1 MFQVSNA
8 IVAGVRRVFP
18 DAEVLITAM
27 ADGGDGTLEV
37 LMRGTGGH
45 THEDTVTGPL
55 GEPVKAFWG
64 VLGSTN
70 TAVVEMANAS
80 GLALVPR
87 DRRDPLITTTYGTG
101 ELIRHALDNGYRK
114 FILGVGGSATC
125 DGGAGVAQ
133 ALGVRF
139 LDESGAELPFGGG
152 PMARLARIDVSGID
166 PRATESTFQVATDV
180 TNPLCGPEG
189 TAAIYGPQ
197 KGATPEII
205 AQLDAALGNFA
216 DVVRRD
222 FGIDQ
227 RDDQGAGAAGGL
239 AYGMKVFFP
248 TELRAGVE
256 VVADAVKFVE
266 QLDGADLVITGE
278 GQIDGQ
284 SSYGKTIMGVASRAK
299 GLNIPVI
306 ALAGNLAPEYRSI
319 YEQGVTSV
327 MSIAPGPIALDAA
340 IHDAGA
346 PPHRGHREVTPHG
359 VHRHGPLSHAQTTKI
374 TKMGASLENVTGP
387 EDELRGCK
395 VPVLDKGYV
404 HLLDY
409 IGGDE
414 RILDAARVST
424 GAKSDP

>member
-8 IVAGVRRVFP
+8 IVTGVHRVFP
-18 DAEVLITAM
+18 DAEVLISAM

-37 LMRGTGGH
+37 LMRGTGGS

-55 GEPVKAFWG
+55 GEPIKALWG
-64 VLGSTN
+64 VLGNTD

-101 ELIRHALDNGYRK
+101 ELIRRALDNGYRK

-139 LDESGAELPFGGG
+139 MDESGAELPFGGG
-152 PMARLARIDVSGID
+152 PMARLAKIDVSGID

-197 KGATPEII
+197 KGATPAII
-205 AQLDAALGNFA
+205 DQLDAAMGNFA

-227 RDDQGAGAAGGL
+227 RDDPGAGAAGGL

-248 TELRAGVE
+248 TELKAGVE

-346 PPHRGHREVTPHG
+346 LLTEATER
-359 VHRHGPLSHAQTTKI
+359 
-374 TKMGASLENVTGP
+374 SLRMV
-387 EDELRGCK
+387 
-395 VPVLDKGYV
+395 
-404 HLLDY
+404 Y
-409 IGGDE
+409 IGMG
-414 RILDAARVST
+414 L
-424 GAKSDP
+424 

>member
-1 MFQVSNA
+1 MHSLTVVVDSLCERVYHPTPSPTIIPFMKIVVAPQAFKGSLGVFQVSNA

-18 DAEVLITAM
+18 DAEVLISAM

-37 LMRGTGGH
+37 LMRGTGGR
-45 THEDTVTGPL
+45 TYEDTVTGPL
-55 GEPVKAFWG
+55 GEPVKALWG
-64 VLGSTN
+64 VLGSTD

-87 DRRDPLITTTYGTG
+87 DRRDPLVTTTYGTG
-101 ELIRHALDNGYRK
+101 ELIRRALDNGYRK

-125 DGGAGVAQ
+125 DGGAGVAK

-152 PMARLARIDVSGID
+152 PMARLAKIDVSGID

-197 KGATPEII
+197 KGATPAII
-205 AQLDAALGNFA
+205 DQLDAAMGNFA

-227 RDDQGAGAAGGL
+227 RDDPGAGAAGGL

-306 ALAGNLAPEYRSI
+306 ALAGSLAPEYRSI

-340 IHDAGA
+340 IHDADALLTEATERSLRMVSIG
-346 PPHRGHREVTPHG
+346 
-359 VHRHGPLSHAQTTKI
+359 
-374 TKMGASLENVTGP
+374 MGL
-387 EDELRGCK
+387 
-395 VPVLDKGYV
+395 
-404 HLLDY
+404 
-409 IGGDE
+409 
-414 RILDAARVST
+414 
-424 GAKSDP
+424 

>member
-1 MFQVSNA
+1 MKIVVAPQAFKGSLGVFQASNA

-18 DAEVLITAM
+18 DAEVLISAM

-37 LMRGTGGH
+37 LMRGTGGR
-45 THEDTVTGPL
+45 TYEDTVTGPL
-55 GEPVKAFWG
+55 GEPVEALWG
-64 VLGSTN
+64 ILGSTD

-101 ELIRHALDNGYRK
+101 ELIRRALDNGYRK

-125 DGGAGVAQ
+125 DGGAGVAK

-152 PMARLARIDVSGID
+152 PMAQLAKIDVSGID
-166 PRATESTFQVATDV
+166 PRAIESTFQVATDV

-197 KGATPEII
+197 KGATPAII
-205 AQLDAALGNFA
+205 DQLDAAMGNFA

-227 RDDQGAGAAGGL
+227 RDDPGAGAAGGL

-266 QLDGADLVITGE
+266 QLEGADLVITGE

-299 GLNIPVI
+299 GLGIPVI
-306 ALAGNLAPEYRSI
+306 ALAGSLAPEYRSI
-319 YEQGVTSV
+319 YDQGVTSV

-340 IHDAGA
+340 IHDADSLLTEATERALRMVSLG
-346 PPHRGHREVTPHG
+346 
-359 VHRHGPLSHAQTTKI
+359 
-374 TKMGASLENVTGP
+374 MG
-387 EDELRGCK
+387 
-395 VPVLDKGYV
+395 
-404 HLLDY
+404 
-409 IGGDE
+409 I
-414 RILDAARVST
+414 
-424 GAKSDP
+424 

>member
-1 MFQVSNA
+1 MHSLTVVVDSLCERVYHPTPSPTIIPFMKIVVAPQAFKGSLGVFQVSNA

-18 DAEVLITAM
+18 DAEVLISAM

-37 LMRGTGGH
+37 LMRGTGGR
-45 THEDTVTGPL
+45 TYEDTVTGPL
-55 GEPVKAFWG
+55 GEPVKALWG
-64 VLGSTN
+64 VLGSTD

-101 ELIRHALDNGYRK
+101 ELIRRALDNGYRK

-125 DGGAGVAQ
+125 DGGAGVAK

-152 PMARLARIDVSGID
+152 PMARLAKIDVSGID

-197 KGATPEII
+197 KGATPAII
-205 AQLDAALGNFA
+205 EQLDAALGNFA

-306 ALAGNLAPEYRSI
+306 ALAGSLAPEYRSI

-340 IHDAGA
+340 IHDADALLTEATERSLRMVSIG
-346 PPHRGHREVTPHG
+346 
-359 VHRHGPLSHAQTTKI
+359 
-374 TKMGASLENVTGP
+374 MGL
-387 EDELRGCK
+387 
-395 VPVLDKGYV
+395 
-404 HLLDY
+404 
-409 IGGDE
+409 
-414 RILDAARVST
+414 
-424 GAKSDP
+424 

>member
-1 MFQVSNA
+1 MKIVVAPQAFKGSLGVFQVSDA
-8 IVAGVRRVFP
+8 IVSGIRRVFP

-37 LMRGTGGH
+37 LMRGTGGR
-45 THEDTVTGPL
+45 THEDSVTGPL
-55 GEPVKAFWG
+55 GEQVNARWG
-64 VLGSTN
+64 VLGNSN
-70 TAVVEMANAS
+70 TAVVEMASAS

-87 DRRDPLITTTYGTG
+87 DRRDPLTTTTYGTG
-101 ELIRHALDNGYRK
+101 ELIRNALDHGHRK

-152 PMARLARIDVSGID
+152 PMSRLAKIDVSGID

-197 KGATPEII
+197 KGATPAII
-205 AQLDAALGNFA
+205 DQLDAAMGTFA

-227 RDDQGAGAAGGL
+227 RNDPGAGAAGGL

-256 VVADAVKFVE
+256 VVADAVNFVE
-266 QLDGADLVITGE
+266 QLDGADLVISGE

-299 GLNIPVI
+299 GLRIPVI
-306 ALAGNLAPEYRSI
+306 ALAGSLAPEYRSI

-340 IHDAGA
+340 IHDAD
-346 PPHRGHREVTPHG
+346 
-359 VHRHGPLSHAQTTKI
+359 
-374 TKMGASLENVTGP
+374 SLLTEAT
-387 EDELRGCK
+387 ERALRM
-395 VPVLDKGYV
+395 
-404 HLLDY
+404 
-409 IGGDE
+409 
-414 RILDAARVST
+414 VSL
-424 GAKSDP
+424 GMDI

>member
-1 MFQVSNA
+1 MVPPSVRESITQCVGGTIIRFMKIVVAPQAFKGSLGVFQVSNA
-8 IVAGVRRVFP
+8 IAAGIRRVFP

-64 VLGSTN
+64 VLGSTD

-139 LDESGAELPFGGG
+139 IDESGAELPFGGG
-152 PMARLARIDVSGID
+152 PMARLAKIDVSGID

-340 IHDAGA
+340 IHDAG
-346 PPHRGHREVTPHG
+346 
-359 VHRHGPLSHAQTTKI
+359 PLLTEATERSLRMVAI
-374 TKMGASLENVTGP
+374 GMGL
-387 EDELRGCK
+387 
-395 VPVLDKGYV
+395 
-404 HLLDY
+404 
-409 IGGDE
+409 
-414 RILDAARVST
+414 
-424 GAKSDP
+424 

>member
-1 MFQVSNA
+1 MHSLTVVVDSLCERVYHPTPSPTIIPFMKIVVAPQAFKGSLGVFQVSNA

-18 DAEVLITAM
+18 DAEVLISAM

-37 LMRGTGGH
+37 LMRGTGGS

-55 GEPVKAFWG
+55 GEPVKALWG
-64 VLGSTN
+64 VLGSTD

-87 DRRDPLITTTYGTG
+87 DRRDPLVTTTYGTG
-101 ELIRHALDNGYRK
+101 ELIRRALDNGYRK

-125 DGGAGVAQ
+125 DGGAGVAK

-152 PMARLARIDVSGID
+152 PMARLAKIDVSGID

-189 TAAIYGPQ
+189 TAVIYGPQ
-197 KGATPEII
+197 KGATPAII
-205 AQLDAALGNFA
+205 EQLDAALGNFA

-306 ALAGNLAPEYRSI
+306 ALAGSLAPEYRSI

-340 IHDAGA
+340 IHDADALLTEATERSLRMVSIG
-346 PPHRGHREVTPHG
+346 
-359 VHRHGPLSHAQTTKI
+359 
-374 TKMGASLENVTGP
+374 MGL
-387 EDELRGCK
+387 
-395 VPVLDKGYV
+395 
-404 HLLDY
+404 
-409 IGGDE
+409 
-414 RILDAARVST
+414 
-424 GAKSDP
+424 

>member
-18 DAEVLITAM
+18 DAEVLISAM

-37 LMRGTGGH
+37 LMRGTGGS

-64 VLGSTN
+64 VLGSSD

-80 GLALVPR
+80 GLALVPM

-101 ELIRHALDNGYRK
+101 ELIRRALDNGYRK

-152 PMARLARIDVSGID
+152 PMARLAKIDISGID
-166 PRATESTFQVATDV
+166 PRAAESAFQVATDV

-197 KGATPEII
+197 KGATPAII
-205 AQLDAALGNFA
+205 EQLDAALGNFA

-340 IHDAGA
+340 IHDAG
-346 PPHRGHREVTPHG
+346 
-359 VHRHGPLSHAQTTKI
+359 PLLTEATERSLRMVSI
-374 TKMGASLENVTGP
+374 GMGL
-387 EDELRGCK
+387 
-395 VPVLDKGYV
+395 
-404 HLLDY
+404 
-409 IGGDE
+409 
-414 RILDAARVST
+414 
-424 GAKSDP
+424 

>member
-18 DAEVLITAM
+18 DAEVLISAM

-37 LMRGTGGH
+37 LMRGTGGR
-45 THEDTVTGPL
+45 TYEDTVTGPL
-55 GEPVKAFWG
+55 GEPVEALWG
-64 VLGSTN
+64 VLGSTD

-87 DRRDPLITTTYGTG
+87 NRRDPLVTTTYGTG
-101 ELIRHALDNGYRK
+101 ELIRRALDNGYRK

-125 DGGAGVAQ
+125 DGGAGVAK

-152 PMARLARIDVSGID
+152 PMARLAKIDVSGID

-197 KGATPEII
+197 KGATPAII
-205 AQLDAALGNFA
+205 DQLDAAMGNFA

-227 RDDQGAGAAGGL
+227 RDDPGAGAAGGL

-266 QLDGADLVITGE
+266 QLDGRGPRHHRRGPDRRAVILWEDDHGRC
-278 GQIDGQ
+278 IK
-284 SSYGKTIMGVASRAK
+284 GKGARNSRHCP
-299 GLNIPVI
+299 G
-306 ALAGNLAPEYRSI
+306 R
-319 YEQGVTSV
+319 Q
-327 MSIAPGPIALDAA
+327 PGPGVS
-340 IHDAGA
+340 IHLRSGRDLGHEHRSGA
-346 PPHRGHREVTPHG
+346 HRPGR
-359 VHRHGPLSHAQTTKI
+359 RHTRRRLPF
-374 TKMGASLENVTGP
+374 
-387 EDELRGCK
+387 DRG
-395 VPVLDKGYV
+395 Y
-404 HLLDY
+404 
-409 IGGDE
+409 
-414 RILDAARVST
+414 
-424 GAKSDP
+424 